1 MVRQRVPEVEINR
14 TMQAL
19 YDFIVT
25 TIREQGRPSMSPSGK
40 SCMYLGTDGAKCA
53 VGHLISPSAYRE
65 KMEGMHVA
73 HDEVWKAVTKNPL
86 VKAAIKANGEDDVE
100 EFLWLMQ
107 QAHDQA
113 AYADRGEGVPFM
125 VGFLDR
131 SRGVGK
137 ELKLDIKEAA

>member
-25 TIREQGRPSMSPSGK
+25 AIREQGRPSMDPAGIY
-40 SCMYLGTDGAKCA
+40 CMYRNADGAKCA
-53 VGHLISPSAYRE
+53 AGHLITPSAYRE
-65 KMEGMHVA
+65 KMEGLHVA
-73 HDEVWKAVTKNPL
+73 AEEVWKAVAKNPL
-86 VKAAIKANGEDDVE
+86 VKAAIKANDEDAVE
-100 EFLWLMQ
+100 RLLHLMQ

-113 AYADRGEGVPFM
+113 AEDARIQGIPFM

-137 ELKLDIKEAA
+137 EFKLDTKED